1 MQIKFGTAG
10 WRAVISD
17 EFTIS
22 NVRLVTQ
29 AIANYIKEQVTSKKR
44 EVVGHDKEQRT
55 SGKREVVGYDK
66 KQATSDKRE
75 VAGYEKKQAISDK
88 QQIVVGYDTRF
99 MSENFAK
106 VASRVLAANGI
117 KALITIRDVPTPAF
131 AHAILRR
138 GTLGGINFTASH
150 NPPEYNG
157 IKFSP
162 SWGGP
167 ALPETTNAIEKN
179 CTLLMGGE
187 SSVRDI
193 SWERGKEKGLIDYVD
208 PRAEYI
214 KRISELVNL
223 EAIKRAKLKVAVDL
237 LYGTGRDYLDA
248 ILKQAGCEVK
258 VLHNW
263 RDVLFGGFPP
273 EPSSLYLGELIKTV
287 KKEKCDL
294 GLATDGDSD
303 RFGIVDRDGTF
314 ISPNQV
320 LALLLNHLVKTRK
333 WKGVV
338 ARSVMTTSFVDA
350 IARIHD
356 IQVKE
361 TPVGFKYIAQVM
373 RQNGM
378 VIGGEE
384 SGGLTIQGHIPE
396 KDGILACLLIAEMV
410 ACEGKSIGEI
420 LDGLYKKVGLFLSE
434 RINFHLKED
443 EMEDLKAK
451 LKKDLPREI
460 AGLKVEKTVNLDGLK
475 FILADGSW
483 LGIRLSGTEPVV
495 RLYVEAHED
504 GKLKKLKE
512 AGKRLI
518 ECRR

>member
-1 MQIKFGTAG
+1 MVKIKFGTAG

-17 EFTIS
+17 EFTIG

-29 AIANYIKEQVTSKKR
+29 AIANYVQ
-44 EVVGHDKEQRT
+44 G
-55 SGKREVVGYDK
+55 
-66 KQATSDKRE
+66 QATGDKRE
-75 VAGYEKKQAISDK
+75 V
-88 QQIVVGYDTRF
+88 VVGYDTRF

-106 VASRVLAANGI
+106 VCSTVLAANGI
-117 KALITIRDVPTPAF
+117 RALVTTRDVPTPAF
-131 AHAILRR
+131 AYQILKKRA
-138 GTLGGINFTASH
+138 LGGINFTASH

-167 ALPETTNAIEKN
+167 ALPETTDAIEKN
-179 CTLLMGGE
+179 CALLMGGE

-193 SWERGKEKGLIDYVD
+193 SWEKGREKGLIDYVD
-208 PRAEYI
+208 PRPEYI
-214 KRISELVNL
+214 KRINELVNL
-223 EAIKRAKLKVAVDL
+223 KVIKRTKLRIAVDL

-263 RDVLFGGFPP
+263 RDVLFGGSPP
-273 EPSSLYLGELIKTV
+273 EPSSLYLGDLLKTV
-287 KKEKCDL
+287 KEEKCDL
-294 GLATDGDSD
+294 GLSTDGDAD

-320 LALLLNHLVKTRK
+320 LALLLNHLVKTRN

-350 IARIHD
+350 IARMHD

-384 SGGLTIQGHIPE
+384 SGGLTIQGHVPE

-410 ACEGKSIGEI
+410 AFEGKSIGEI
-420 LDGLYKKVGLFLSE
+420 LQGLYKKVGLFLSE

-443 EMEDLKAK
+443 EMENLKVK
-451 LKKDLPREI
+451 LKKDLPKEI
-460 AGLKVEKTVNLDGLK
+460 AGLRVEKIVNLDGLK

-495 RLYVEAHED
+495 RLYVEAHE
-504 GKLKKLKE
+504 GSKLEKLKE
-512 AGKRLI
+512 AGESLI
-518 ECRR
+518 KGK

>member
-1 MQIKFGTAG
+1 MVQIKFGTAG

-17 EFTIS
+17 EFTIG

-29 AIANYIKEQVTSKKR
+29 AIANYVKKQVTS
-44 EVVGHDKEQRT
+44 
-55 SGKREVVGYDK
+55 
-66 KQATSDKRE
+66 
-75 VAGYEKKQAISDK
+75 DK
-88 QQIVVGYDTRF
+88 QEVVVGYDTRF

-106 VASRVLAANGI
+106 VSSTVLAANGI
-117 KALITIRDVPTPAF
+117 KALITTRDVPTPAF
-131 AHAILRR
+131 AYEILKRR
-138 GTLGGINFTASH
+138 TLGGINFTASH

-167 ALPETTNAIEKN
+167 ALPETTDAIEKN
-179 CTLLMGGE
+179 CALLMKGE
-187 SSVRDI
+187 SSIRDI
-193 SWERGKEKGLIDYVD
+193 SWEKGKEKGLIEYVN
-208 PRAEYI
+208 PRLEYI
-214 KRISELVNL
+214 NRINELVNL
-223 EAIKRAKLKVAVDL
+223 EAIKKAKLKVAVDL
-237 LYGTGRDYLDA
+237 LYGTGRDYLDT

-263 RDVLFGGFPP
+263 RDVLFGGSPP
-273 EPSSLYLGELIKTV
+273 EPSSVYLGELVKTV
-287 KKEKCDL
+287 KEEKCDL

-303 RFGIVDRDGTF
+303 RFGIIDRDGTF

-320 LALLLNHLVKTRK
+320 LALLLNHLVKTRN

-373 RQNGM
+373 CQNGM

-410 ACEGKSIGEI
+410 AFEGKSIGEI
-420 LDGLYKKVGLFLSE
+420 LDDLYRKVGLFLSE

-443 EMEDLKAK
+443 EIKNLKAK
-451 LKKDLPREI
+451 LKKDLPQEI
-460 AGLKVEKTVNLDGLK
+460 AGLKVDKTVDLDGLK

-495 RLYVEAHED
+495 RLYVEADEAE
-504 GKLKKLKE
+504 KLKKLKE

-518 ECRR
+518 GER

>member
-1 MQIKFGTAG
+1 MVQIKFGTAG

-17 EFTIS
+17 EFTTG
-22 NVRLVTQ
+22 NVKLVTQ
-29 AIANYIKEQVTSKKR
+29 AIANYLKEQ
-44 EVVGHDKEQRT
+44 
-55 SGKREVVGYDK
+55 
-66 KQATSDKRE
+66 ATGDKRE
-75 VAGYEKKQAISDK
+75 
-88 QQIVVGYDTRF
+88 IVVGYDTRF

-106 VASRVLAANGI
+106 VSSTVLAANGI
-117 KALITIRDVPTPAF
+117 KALVTKRDVPTPAL
-131 AHAILRR
+131 AYEILRR
-138 GTLGGINFTASH
+138 RALGGINFTASH
-150 NPPEYNG
+150 NPAEYNG

-179 CTLLMGGE
+179 CALLMGGE

-193 SWERGKEKGLIDYVD
+193 SWERGREKGLIDYVD
-208 PRAEYI
+208 PREEYI
-214 KRISELVNL
+214 KRINQLVNL
-223 EAIKRAKLKVAVDL
+223 EVIKKATLKIAVDL
-237 LYGTGRDYLDA
+237 LYGTARDYLDA
-248 ILKQAGCEVK
+248 ILKQAGGEVK

-263 RDVLFGGFPP
+263 RDVLFGGSPP
-273 EPSSLYLGELIKTV
+273 EPSSLYLGDLLKTV
-287 KKEKCDL
+287 KEEKCDL
-294 GLATDGDSD
+294 GLATDGDAD
-303 RFGIVDRDGTF
+303 RFGIVDRDGAF

-320 LALLLNHLVKTRK
+320 LALLLHHLVKTRN

-350 IARIHD
+350 VARMHD
-356 IQVKE
+356 IRVEE

-373 RQNGM
+373 SQNGM

-384 SGGLTIQGHIPE
+384 SGGLTIQGHVPE

-410 ACEGKSIGEI
+410 AFEGKSMGEI
-420 LDGLYKKVGLFLSE
+420 LGDLYKKVGLFLSE
-434 RINFHLKED
+434 RINFHLEEE
-443 EMEDLKAK
+443 EMENLKGK
-451 LKKDLPREI
+451 LRKDLPQEI
-460 AGLKVEKTVNLDGLK
+460 AGGKVEKTVRLDGWK

-504 GKLKKLKE
+504 SNFEKLKE

-518 ECRR
+518 KGK

>member
-1 MQIKFGTAG
+1 MVQIKFGTAG

-17 EFTIS
+17 EFTIG

-29 AIANYIKEQVTSKKR
+29 AIANYII
-44 EVVGHDKEQRT
+44 
-55 SGKREVVGYDK
+55 K
-66 KQATSDKRE
+66 KQATNDKRE
-75 VAGYEKKQAISDK
+75 V
-88 QQIVVGYDTRF
+88 VVGYDTRF

-106 VASRVLAANGI
+106 VSSTVLAANGI
-117 KALITIRDVPTPAF
+117 KALITTKDVPTPAF
-131 AHAILRR
+131 AYEILRKR
-138 GTLGGINFTASH
+138 ALGGINFTASH

-179 CTLLMGGE
+179 CALLMEGE

-193 SWERGKEKGLIDYVD
+193 SWEKGKEKGLIEYVN
-208 PRAEYI
+208 PRQEYI
-214 KRISELVNL
+214 KRINELVNL
-223 EAIKRAKLKVAVDL
+223 EAIKKAKLKIAVDL

-263 RDVLFGGFPP
+263 RDVLFGGSPP
-273 EPSSLYLGELIKTV
+273 EPSSLYLGELVKTV
-287 KKEKCDL
+287 KEEKCDL

-320 LALLLNHLVKTRK
+320 LALLLNHLVKTRN

-373 RQNGM
+373 CQNGM

-410 ACEGKSIGEI
+410 AFEGKSIGEI
-420 LDGLYKKVGLFLSE
+420 LDGLYRKVGLFLSE
-434 RINFHLKED
+434 RINFHLKEN
-443 EMEDLKAK
+443 EIEDLKAK
-451 LKKDLPREI
+451 LKKDLPQEI

-495 RLYVEAHED
+495 RLYIEAHGVRELE
-504 GKLKKLKE
+504 KLEK
-512 AGKRLI
+512 AGKKLI

>member
-1 MQIKFGTAG
+1 MVKIKFGTAG
-10 WRAVISD
+10 WRGVISD
-17 EFTIS
+17 EFTIG

-29 AIANYIKEQVTSKKR
+29 AIANYLKKE
-44 EVVGHDKEQRT
+44 
-55 SGKREVVGYDK
+55 
-66 KQATSDKRE
+66 
-75 VAGYEKKQAISDK
+75 AIGDK
-88 QQIVVGYDTRF
+88 QQVVVGYDTRF
-99 MSENFAK
+99 LSESFAK
-106 VASRVLAANGI
+106 VSSRVLAANGI
-117 KALITIRDVPTPAF
+117 KALITVRNVPTPAF
-131 AHAILRR
+131 ACEILRR
-138 GTLGGINFTASH
+138 RTSGGINFTASH

-167 ALPETTNAIEKN
+167 ALPETTDAIERN
-179 CTLLMGGE
+179 CALLMEGE
-187 SSVRDI
+187 PSLKDI
-193 SWERGKEKGLIDYVD
+193 SWDKAIEKGLIEYID
-208 PRAEYI
+208 PRPQYM
-214 KRISELVNL
+214 KRIGELVNL
-223 EAIKRAKLKVAVDL
+223 EEIREAKLKVAVDL
-237 LYGTGRDYLDA
+237 MYGTAREYLDA
-248 ILKQAGCEVK
+248 ILIQAGCEVK
-258 VLHNW
+258 ALHNW
-263 RDVLFGGFPP
+263 RDVLFGGSPP
-273 EPSSLYLGELIKTV
+273 EPSSGYLGDLVKTV
-287 KKEKCDL
+287 KEERCDL

-303 RFGIVDRDGTF
+303 RFGIIDRDGTF

-373 RQNGM
+373 LNNGM

-384 SGGLTIQGHIPE
+384 SGGLTIRGHIPE

-410 ACEGKSIGEI
+410 AYEGRSIRET
-420 LDGLYKKVGLFLSE
+420 LDDLYRKVGLFLSE
-434 RINFHLKED
+434 RINFHLRED
-443 EMEDLKAK
+443 EMETLKAR
-451 LKKDLPREI
+451 LGKDLPTEI
-460 AGLKVEKTVNLDGLK
+460 AGLRVEKTVDIDGLK

-495 RLYVEAHED
+495 RCYIETSSLE
-504 GKLKKLKE
+504 KLKNLE
-512 AGKRLI
+512 QAGKKLI

>member
-1 MQIKFGTAG
+1 MVKIKFGTAG
-10 WRAVISD
+10 WRGVISD
-17 EFTIS
+17 EFTVD

-29 AIANYIKEQVTSKKR
+29 AIAYYIKE
-44 EVVGHDKEQRT
+44 
-55 SGKREVVGYDK
+55 
-66 KQATSDKRE
+66 QATSDK
-75 VAGYEKKQAISDK
+75 
-88 QQIVVGYDTRF
+88 QQVVVGYDTRF

-106 VASRVLAANGI
+106 VSSRVLAANGI
-117 KALITIRDVPTPAF
+117 GALITTRDVPTPAF
-131 AHAILRR
+131 AYEILRR
-138 GTLGGINFTASH
+138 RTSGGINFTASH
-150 NPPEYNG
+150 NPAEYNG

-162 SWGGP
+162 SWAGP

-179 CTLLMGGE
+179 CALLMEGG

-193 SWERGKEKGLIDYVD
+193 SWEKGREKGLIDYVD
-208 PRAEYI
+208 PRPEYI

-223 EAIKRAKLKVAVDL
+223 EAVRKAKLKVAVDL
-237 LYGTGRDYLDA
+237 MYGTARDYLEA
-248 ILKQAGCEVK
+248 ILKEAGCEVK

-263 RDVLFGGFPP
+263 RDVLFGGSPP
-273 EPSSLYLGELIKTV
+273 EPSSAYLGELV
-287 KKEKCDL
+287 KRVEQEKCDL

-314 ISPNQV
+314 ISANQV
-320 LALLLNHLVKTRK
+320 LALLLNHLVKTRN

-356 IQVKE
+356 IRVKE

-384 SGGLTIQGHIPE
+384 SGGLTIRGHIPE
-396 KDGILACLLIAEMV
+396 KDGILGCLLIAEMV
-410 ACEGKSIGEI
+410 ASEGKSIGEI
-420 LDGLYKKVGLFLSE
+420 LDDLYRKVGLFLNE

-443 EMEDLKAK
+443 EMEDLKVK
-451 LKKDLPREI
+451 LRKYLPREI
-460 AGLKVEKTVNLDGLK
+460 AGLRVEKIANLDGLK

-495 RLYVEAHED
+495 RLYIEAHEAE
-504 GKLKKLKE
+504 KLENLKE
-512 AGKRLI
+512 VGKDLI
-518 ECRR
+518 GER

>member
-1 MQIKFGTAG
+1 MVEIEFGTAG

-17 EFTIS
+17 EFTMG
-22 NVRLVTQ
+22 NVRLVSQ
-29 AIANYIKEQVTSKKR
+29 AIANYIKGQETRDEKQVL
-44 EVVGHDKEQRT
+44 
-55 SGKREVVGYDK
+55 
-66 KQATSDKRE
+66 
-75 VAGYEKKQAISDK
+75 
-88 QQIVVGYDTRF
+88 VGYDTRF

-106 VASRVLAANGI
+106 VSSRVLAANGI

-131 AHAILRR
+131 AFEILRSR
-138 GTLGGINFTASH
+138 MSGGINFTASH

-167 ALPETTNAIEKN
+167 ALPETTDAIEKN
-179 CTLLMGGE
+179 CTLLMKRE
-187 SSVRDI
+187 SSVKDI
-193 SWERGKEKGLIDYVD
+193 LWETGREKGLIEYVD
-208 PRAEYI
+208 PRPEYI

-223 EAIKRAKLKVAVDL
+223 KVIRRAKLKITVDL
-237 LYGTGRDYLDA
+237 MYGTGRDYLDA
-248 ILKQAGCEVK
+248 ILKEAGCEVK

-263 RDVLFGGFPP
+263 RDVLFGGSPP
-273 EPSSLYLGELIKTV
+273 EPSSAYLGELVKTV
-287 KKEKCDL
+287 REEKCDL

-303 RFGIVDRDGTF
+303 RFGILDRDGTF

-338 ARSVMTTSFVDA
+338 VRSVMTTSFVDA

-384 SGGLTIQGHIPE
+384 SGGLTIRGHIPE

-410 ACEGKSIGEI
+410 ASEGKSIGEI
-420 LDGLYKKVGLFLSE
+420 LDDLYRKVGLFLSE
-434 RINFHLKED
+434 RINFHLRED
-443 EMEDLKAK
+443 KMEALKAK
-451 LKKDLPREI
+451 FRKDLPKEI
-460 AGLKVEKTVNLDGLK
+460 SGLKVDKIVNLDGFK
-475 FILADGSW
+475 FIMADGSW

-495 RLYVEAHED
+495 RLYIEAHEAR
-504 GKLKKLKE
+504 KLEKLKE
-512 AGKRLI
+512 AGKNLI
-518 ECRR
+518 GER

>member
-1 MQIKFGTAG
+1 MVKIKFGTAG
-10 WRAVISD
+10 WRAVISE
-17 EFTIS
+17 EFTIG

-29 AIANYIKEQVTSKKR
+29 AIANYVK
-44 EVVGHDKEQRT
+44 G
-55 SGKREVVGYDK
+55 
-66 KQATSDKRE
+66 QATGDKRE
-75 VAGYEKKQAISDK
+75 V
-88 QQIVVGYDTRF
+88 VVGYDTRF

-106 VASRVLAANGI
+106 VSSTVLAANGI
-117 KALITIRDVPTPAF
+117 RALVTTRDVPTPAF
-131 AHAILRR
+131 AYEILKRR
-138 GTLGGINFTASH
+138 ALGGINFTASH

-162 SWGGP
+162 AWGGP

-179 CTLLMGGE
+179 CALLMGGK

-193 SWERGKEKGLIDYVD
+193 SWEKGREKGLIDYVD
-208 PRAEYI
+208 PRPEYI
-214 KRISELVNL
+214 KRINELVNL
-223 EAIKRAKLKVAVDL
+223 EVIKRAKLKIGVDL

-263 RDVLFGGFPP
+263 RDVLFGGSPP
-273 EPSSLYLGELIKTV
+273 EPSSLYLEKLLKTV
-287 KKEKCDL
+287 KEEKCDL
-294 GLATDGDSD
+294 GLATDGDAD
-303 RFGIVDRDGTF
+303 RFGIVDKDGTF

-320 LALLLNHLVKTRK
+320 LALLLHHLVKTRN

-350 IARIHD
+350 VARMHD

-373 RQNGM
+373 RENGM

-384 SGGLTIQGHIPE
+384 SGGLTIQGHVPE

-410 ACEGKSIGEI
+410 AFEGKSMGEI
-420 LDGLYKKVGLFLSE
+420 LDSLYKKVGLFLSE
-434 RINFHLKED
+434 RINFHLQEN
-443 EMEDLKAK
+443 EMEDLKVK
-451 LKKDLPREI
+451 LKKYLPKEI
-460 AGLKVEKTVNLDGLK
+460 AGLRVENIVNLDGLK
-475 FILADGSW
+475 FMLADGSW

-495 RLYVEAHED
+495 RLYVEAHKDSNFE
-504 GKLKKLKE
+504 KLKE
-512 AGKRLI
+512 AGKSLI
-518 ECRR
+518 KGK

>member
-1 MQIKFGTAG
+1 MVQIKFGTAG

-17 EFTIS
+17 EFTIG

-29 AIANYIKEQVTSKKR
+29 AIANYIKEQVTS
-44 EVVGHDKEQRT
+44 
-55 SGKREVVGYDK
+55 
-66 KQATSDKRE
+66 DKRE
-75 VAGYEKKQAISDK
+75 V
-88 QQIVVGYDTRF
+88 VVGYDTRF

-106 VASRVLAANGI
+106 VSSTVLAANGI
-117 KALITIRDVPTPAF
+117 KALITARDVPTPAF
-131 AHAILRR
+131 AYEILRKR
-138 GTLGGINFTASH
+138 TLGGINFTASH

-167 ALPETTNAIEKN
+167 ALPETTDAIEKN
-179 CTLLMGGE
+179 CVLLMEGE

-193 SWERGKEKGLIDYVD
+193 SWERGKEKGLIEYVD
-208 PRAEYI
+208 PQPEYI
-214 KRISELVNL
+214 KRINELVNL
-223 EAIKRAKLKVAVDL
+223 EAIKKAKLKIAVDL

-263 RDVLFGGFPP
+263 RDVLFGGSPP
-273 EPSSLYLGELIKTV
+273 EPSSLYLGELVKTV
-287 KKEKCDL
+287 KEEKCAL

-303 RFGIVDRDGTF
+303 RFGIIDRDGTF

-320 LALLLNHLVKTRK
+320 LALLLNHLVNTRN

-373 RQNGM
+373 CQNGM

-410 ACEGKSIGEI
+410 AFEGKSIGEI
-420 LDGLYKKVGLFLSE
+420 LDDLYRKVGLFLSE

-443 EMEDLKAK
+443 EIEDLKAK
-451 LKKDLPREI
+451 LKKDLPQEI
-460 AGLKVEKTVNLDGLK
+460 AGLKVDKTVDLDGLK

-495 RLYVEAHED
+495 RLYVEAHGAE
-504 GKLKKLKE
+504 KLEKLKE

-518 ECRR
+518 GER

>member
-1 MQIKFGTAG
+1 MVKIKFGTAG
-10 WRAVISD
+10 WRGVISD
-17 EFTIS
+17 EFTVD

-29 AIANYIKEQVTSKKR
+29 AIAYYIKE
-44 EVVGHDKEQRT
+44 
-55 SGKREVVGYDK
+55 
-66 KQATSDKRE
+66 QATSDK
-75 VAGYEKKQAISDK
+75 
-88 QQIVVGYDTRF
+88 QQVVVGYDTRF

-106 VASRVLAANGI
+106 VSSRVLAANGI
-117 KALITIRDVPTPAF
+117 GALITTRDVPTPAF
-131 AHAILRR
+131 AYEILRR
-138 GTLGGINFTASH
+138 RTSGGINFTASH
-150 NPPEYNG
+150 NPAEYNG

-162 SWGGP
+162 SWAGP

-179 CTLLMGGE
+179 CALLMEGG

-193 SWERGKEKGLIDYVD
+193 SWEKGREKGLIDYVD
-208 PRAEYI
+208 PRPEYI

-223 EAIKRAKLKVAVDL
+223 EAVRKAKLKVAVDL
-237 LYGTGRDYLDA
+237 MYGTARDYLEA
-248 ILKQAGCEVK
+248 ILKEAGCEVK

-263 RDVLFGGFPP
+263 RDVLFGGSPP
-273 EPSSLYLGELIKTV
+273 EPSSAYLGELVKTV
-287 KKEKCDL
+287 EQEKCDL

-314 ISPNQV
+314 ISANQV
-320 LALLLNHLVKTRK
+320 LALLLNHLVKTRN

-356 IQVKE
+356 IRVKE

-384 SGGLTIQGHIPE
+384 SGGLTIRGHIPE
-396 KDGILACLLIAEMV
+396 KDGILGCLLIAEMV
-410 ACEGKSIGEI
+410 ASEGKSIGEI
-420 LDGLYKKVGLFLSE
+420 LDDLYRKVGLFLNE

-443 EMEDLKAK
+443 EMEDLKVK
-451 LKKDLPREI
+451 LRKYLPREI
-460 AGLKVEKTVNLDGLK
+460 AGLRVEKIANLDGLK

-495 RLYVEAHED
+495 RLYIEAHEAE
-504 GKLKKLKE
+504 KLENLKE
-512 AGKRLI
+512 VGKDLI
-518 ECRR
+518 GER

>member
-1 MQIKFGTAG
+1 MVQIKFGTAG

-17 EFTIS
+17 EFTIG

-29 AIANYIKEQVTSKKR
+29 AIANYIKEQVTS
-44 EVVGHDKEQRT
+44 
-55 SGKREVVGYDK
+55 
-66 KQATSDKRE
+66 
-75 VAGYEKKQAISDK
+75 DK
-88 QQIVVGYDTRF
+88 QEVVVGYDTRF

-106 VASRVLAANGI
+106 VSSTVLAANGI
-117 KALITIRDVPTPAF
+117 KALITARDVPTPAF
-131 AHAILRR
+131 AYEILRR

-179 CTLLMGGE
+179 CALLMEGE

-208 PRAEYI
+208 PRLEYI
-214 KRISELVNL
+214 NRINELVNL
-223 EAIKRAKLKVAVDL
+223 EVIKRAKLKIAVDL
-237 LYGTGRDYLDA
+237 LYGTGRDYLDT

-263 RDVLFGGFPP
+263 RDVLFGGSPP
-273 EPSSLYLGELIKTV
+273 EPSSVYLGELVKTV
-287 KKEKCDL
+287 KEEKCDL

-303 RFGIVDRDGTF
+303 RFGIIDRDGTF

-320 LALLLNHLVKTRK
+320 LALLLNHLVKTRN

-350 IARIHD
+350 IARIHN
-356 IQVKE
+356 IRVKE

-373 RQNGM
+373 RQNNM

-410 ACEGKSIGEI
+410 AFEGKSIGEI
-420 LDGLYKKVGLFLSE
+420 LDDLYREVGLFLGE

-443 EMEDLKAK
+443 EIENLKAK
-451 LKKDLPREI
+451 LKKDLPKEI
-460 AGLKVEKTVNLDGLK
+460 AGLKVDKIVNLDGLK
-475 FILADGSW
+475 FILSDRSW

-495 RLYVEAHED
+495 RLYVEADEAE
-504 GKLKKLKE
+504 KLEKLKE

-518 ECRR
+518 GER

>member
-1 MQIKFGTAG
+1 MVQIKFGTAG

-17 EFTIS
+17 EFTIG

-29 AIANYIKEQVTSKKR
+29 AIANYIKEQ
-44 EVVGHDKEQRT
+44 
-55 SGKREVVGYDK
+55 
-66 KQATSDKRE
+66 ATSDKRE
-75 VAGYEKKQAISDK
+75 V
-88 QQIVVGYDTRF
+88 VVGYDTRF

-106 VASRVLAANGI
+106 VSSTVLAANGI
-117 KALITIRDVPTPAF
+117 KALITTRDVPTPAF
-131 AHAILRR
+131 AYEILKK

-179 CTLLMGGE
+179 CALLMEGE

-193 SWERGKEKGLIDYVD
+193 SWEKGKEKGLIEYVN
-208 PRAEYI
+208 PRPKYI
-214 KRISELVNL
+214 NRINELVNL
-223 EAIKRAKLKVAVDL
+223 EAIKKAKLKVAVDL

-263 RDVLFGGFPP
+263 RDVLFGGSPP
-273 EPSSLYLGELIKTV
+273 EPSSLYLGELV
-287 KKEKCDL
+287 KMVKEEKCAL

-303 RFGIVDRDGTF
+303 RFGIIDRDGTF

-320 LALLLNHLVKTRK
+320 LALLLNHLVKTRN

-410 ACEGKSIGEI
+410 AFEGKSIGEI
-420 LDGLYKKVGLFLSE
+420 LDGLYRKVGLFLGE
-434 RINFHLKED
+434 RINFHLKEN
-443 EMEDLKAK
+443 EIENLKAK
-451 LKKDLPREI
+451 LKKDLPQEI
-460 AGLKVEKTVNLDGLK
+460 AGLKVDKTVNIDGLK
-475 FILADGSW
+475 FILSDRSW

-495 RLYVEAHED
+495 RLYVEADEAE
-504 GKLKKLKE
+504 KLEKLKE

-518 ECRR
+518 GER

>member
-1 MQIKFGTAG
+1 MVQIKFGTAG

-17 EFTIS
+17 EFTTG

-29 AIANYIKEQVTSKKR
+29 AIANYIKEQ
-44 EVVGHDKEQRT
+44 
-55 SGKREVVGYDK
+55 
-66 KQATSDKRE
+66 ATSDKRE
-75 VAGYEKKQAISDK
+75 V
-88 QQIVVGYDTRF
+88 VVGYDTRF

-106 VASRVLAANGI
+106 VSSTVLAANGI
-117 KALITIRDVPTPAF
+117 RALITARDVPTPAF
-131 AHAILRR
+131 AYEILRKR
-138 GTLGGINFTASH
+138 ALGGINFTASH

-179 CTLLMGGE
+179 CALLMEGE

-193 SWERGKEKGLIDYVD
+193 SWEKGKEKGLIEYVD
-208 PRAEYI
+208 PRLEYI
-214 KRISELVNL
+214 NRINELVNL
-223 EAIKRAKLKVAVDL
+223 EAIKKAKLKVAVDL

-263 RDVLFGGFPP
+263 RDVLFGGSPP
-273 EPSSLYLGELIKTV
+273 EPSSLYLGELVNTV
-287 KKEKCDL
+287 KEEKCDL

-303 RFGIVDRDGTF
+303 RFGIIDRDGTF

-320 LALLLNHLVKTRK
+320 LALLLNHLVKTRN

-361 TPVGFKYIAQVM
+361 TPVGFKYIAQMM

-410 ACEGKSIGEI
+410 AFEGKSIGEI
-420 LDGLYKKVGLFLSE
+420 LDGLYRKVGLFLSE

-443 EMEDLKAK
+443 EIEDLKAK
-451 LKKDLPREI
+451 LKKDLPQEI
-460 AGLKVEKTVNLDGLK
+460 AGLKVDKTVDLDGLK

-495 RLYVEAHED
+495 RLYIEADEAE
-504 GKLKKLKE
+504 KLEKLKE

-518 ECRR
+518 GER

>member
-1 MQIKFGTAG
+1 MVQIKFGTAG

-17 EFTIS
+17 EFTME

-29 AIANYIKEQVTSKKR
+29 AIADYINR
-44 EVVGHDKEQRT
+44 
-55 SGKREVVGYDK
+55 
-66 KQATSDKRE
+66 QATSDK
-75 VAGYEKKQAISDK
+75 KQV
-88 QQIVVGYDTRF
+88 VVGYDTRF

-106 VASRVLAANGI
+106 VSSRVLAANGI
-117 KALITIRDVPTPAF
+117 KALLTIRDVPTPAL
-131 AHAILRR
+131 AYEILRR
-138 GTLGGINFTASH
+138 RASGGINFTASH

-167 ALPETTNAIEKN
+167 ALPETTDAIEKN
-179 CTLLMGGE
+179 CALLMRGE
-187 SSVRDI
+187 SSVKDI
-193 SWERGKEKGLIDYVD
+193 SWEEGKDRGLIEYVD
-208 PRAEYI
+208 PRPEYI

-223 EAIKRAKLKVAVDL
+223 EEIKRAKLKVVADL
-237 LYGTGRDYLDA
+237 IYGTGRDYLDA

-263 RDVLFGGFPP
+263 RDVLFGGSPP
-273 EPSSLYLGELIKTV
+273 EPSSAYIGELV
-287 KKEKCDL
+287 KMVKEEKCDL

-303 RFGIVDRDGTF
+303 RFGIVDGDGTF
-314 ISPNQV
+314 ISANQV
-320 LALLLNHLVKTRK
+320 LALLLNHLVKTRN

-338 ARSVMTTSFVDA
+338 ARSVMTTSFIDA

-373 RQNGM
+373 RENGM

-384 SGGLTIQGHIPE
+384 SGGLTIRGHIPE

-410 ACEGKSIGEI
+410 AFEGKSIREI
-420 LDGLYKKVGLFLSE
+420 LDNLYKKVGLFLSE

-443 EMEDLKAK
+443 EMEDLQARLGKG
-451 LKKDLPREI
+451 LPKKI
-460 AGLKVEKTVNLDGLK
+460 AGLKVERVVNLDGLK
-475 FILADGSW
+475 FLLADGSW
-483 LGIRLSGTEPVV
+483 LGIRLSGTEPVA
-495 RLYVEAHED
+495 RLYVEAHAAR
-504 GKLKKLKE
+504 KLEKLKE
-512 AGKRLI
+512 AGKKLI
-518 ECRR
+518 AG

>member
-1 MQIKFGTAG
+1 MVQIKFGTAG

-17 EFTIS
+17 EFTIG

-29 AIANYIKEQVTSKKR
+29 AIANYIKEQVTS
-44 EVVGHDKEQRT
+44 
-55 SGKREVVGYDK
+55 
-66 KQATSDKRE
+66 DKRE
-75 VAGYEKKQAISDK
+75 V
-88 QQIVVGYDTRF
+88 VVGYDTRF

-106 VASRVLAANGI
+106 VASTVLAANGI
-117 KALITIRDVPTPAF
+117 RALITTRDVPTPAF
-131 AHAILRR
+131 AYEILKR

-179 CTLLMGGE
+179 CALLMGGE

-193 SWERGKEKGLIDYVD
+193 SWEKGKEKGLIEYVN
-208 PRAEYI
+208 PRLEYI
-214 KRISELVNL
+214 NRINELVNL
-223 EAIKRAKLKVAVDL
+223 EAIKKAKLKIVVDL

-263 RDVLFGGFPP
+263 RDVLFGGSPP
-273 EPSSLYLGELIKTV
+273 EPSFLYLGELVKTV
-287 KKEKCDL
+287 KEEKCDL

-303 RFGIVDRDGTF
+303 RFGIIDRDGTF

-320 LALLLNHLVKTRK
+320 LALLLNHLVKTRN

-410 ACEGKSIGEI
+410 AFEGESIGEI
-420 LDGLYKKVGLFLSE
+420 LDDLYGKVGLFLSD

-451 LKKDLPREI
+451 LKKDLPQEI
-460 AGLKVEKTVNLDGLK
+460 AGLKVDKTVDLDGLK

-495 RLYVEAHED
+495 RLYIEAHEAE
-504 GKLKKLKE
+504 KLEKLKE

-518 ECRR
+518 GER

>member
-1 MQIKFGTAG
+1 MVQIKFGTAG

-17 EFTIS
+17 EFTIG

-29 AIANYIKEQVTSKKR
+29 AIANYIKEQ
-44 EVVGHDKEQRT
+44 
-55 SGKREVVGYDK
+55 
-66 KQATSDKRE
+66 ATSDKRE
-75 VAGYEKKQAISDK
+75 V
-88 QQIVVGYDTRF
+88 VVGYDTRF

-106 VASRVLAANGI
+106 VSSTVLAANDI
-117 KALITIRDVPTPAF
+117 KALITTKDVPTPAF
-131 AHAILRR
+131 AYEILRKR
-138 GTLGGINFTASH
+138 ALGGINFTASH

-167 ALPETTNAIEKN
+167 ALPETTDAIEKN
-179 CTLLMGGE
+179 CALLMEGE

-193 SWERGKEKGLIDYVD
+193 SWERGKEKGLIEYVD
-208 PRAEYI
+208 PQPEYI
-214 KRISELVNL
+214 NRINELVNL
-223 EAIKRAKLKVAVDL
+223 EALKKAKLKVAVDL

-263 RDVLFGGFPP
+263 RDVLFGGSPP
-273 EPSSLYLGELIKTV
+273 EPSSLYLGELVKTV
-287 KKEKCDL
+287 KEEKCDL

-320 LALLLNHLVKTRK
+320 LALLLNHLVKTRN

-384 SGGLTIQGHIPE
+384 SGGLTIRGHVPE

-410 ACEGKSIGEI
+410 AFEGKSIGKI
-420 LDGLYKKVGLFLSE
+420 LDDLYRKVGLFLSE

-451 LKKDLPREI
+451 LKKDLPQEI
-460 AGLKVEKTVNLDGLK
+460 AGLKVDKTVNLDGLK

-495 RLYVEAHED
+495 RLYVEAQGAE
-504 GKLKKLKE
+504 KLEKLKE

-518 ECRR
+518 GER

>member
-1 MQIKFGTAG
+1 MVKIKFGTAG

-17 EFTIS
+17 EFTIG

-29 AIANYIKEQVTSKKR
+29 AIANYVQ
-44 EVVGHDKEQRT
+44 G
-55 SGKREVVGYDK
+55 
-66 KQATSDKRE
+66 QATGDKRE
-75 VAGYEKKQAISDK
+75 V
-88 QQIVVGYDTRF
+88 VVGYDTRF

-106 VASRVLAANGI
+106 VSSTVLAANGI
-117 KALITIRDVPTPAF
+117 RALVTTRDVPTPAF
-131 AHAILRR
+131 AYEILKKRA
-138 GTLGGINFTASH
+138 LGGINFTASH

-162 SWGGP
+162 AWGGP
-167 ALPETTNAIEKN
+167 ALPEITDAIEKN
-179 CTLLMGGE
+179 CALLMGGE
-187 SSVRDI
+187 SSVRDV
-193 SWERGKEKGLIDYVD
+193 SWEEGREKGLIDYVD
-208 PRAEYI
+208 PRPEYI
-214 KRISELVNL
+214 KRINELVNL
-223 EAIKRAKLKVAVDL
+223 KVINRAKLRIAVDL

-263 RDVLFGGFPP
+263 RDVLFGGSPP
-273 EPSSLYLGELIKTV
+273 EPSSLYLGDLLKTV
-287 KKEKCDL
+287 KEEKCDL
-294 GLATDGDSD
+294 GLSTDGDAD

-320 LALLLNHLVKTRK
+320 LALLLNHLVKTRN

-350 IARIHD
+350 IARMHD

-361 TPVGFKYIAQVM
+361 TPVGFKYIARVM
-373 RQNGM
+373 CQNGM

-384 SGGLTIQGHIPE
+384 SGGLTIQGHVPE

-410 ACEGKSIGEI
+410 AFEGKSIGEI
-420 LDGLYKKVGLFLSE
+420 LQGLYKKVGLFLSE
-434 RINFHLKED
+434 RINFHLKEN
-443 EMEDLKAK
+443 EMEDLKVK
-451 LKKDLPREI
+451 LKKDLPKEI
-460 AGLKVEKTVNLDGLK
+460 AGLRVEKIVNLDGLK

-495 RLYVEAHED
+495 RLYVEAHKDSNLE
-504 GKLKKLKE
+504 KLKE

-518 ECRR
+518 KGK